1 VKREK
6 VLLADDVELF
16 LELEKSFFH
25 LERFDIFMAR
35 NGVEAYE
42 IALAEKPDIIFMDLY
57 MPEMNG
63 DEACNKIKSHP
74 ELSEIPVIM
83 VTHPDEEEL
92 ERCYRNGCDDIL
104 FKPLKREQFLAA
116 ANTFLKGN
124 NRLAPRIGTRIKVF
138 YESEGEKLLANF
150 TVNMSTGG
158 VFLESEDLLPENTPL
173 LMEFDLPRQKKKIR
187 CQGKV
192 AWRNI
197 PGKKQI
203 ENLPS
208 GMGIQFV
215 DLKLEE
221 MDAIRQYLQKL
232 SEKSHP
238 REAEFLSH

>member
-1 VKREK
+1 MKREK

-25 LERFDIFMAR
+25 LERFDIFMAK

-42 IALAEKPDIIFMDLY
+42 VAVAEKPDIIFMDLY

-74 ELSEIPVIM
+74 DLSETPVIM

-104 FKPLKREQFLAA
+104 FKPLKREQFLAV
-116 ANTFLKGN
+116 ANTFLKSN

-138 YESEGEKLLANF
+138 YECEGEKLFANF

-158 VFLESEDLLPENTPL
+158 VFLESEDVLAENTPL
-173 LMEFDLPRQKKKIR
+173 VMEFDLPGQDKKIR

-192 AWRNI
+192 AWRNM
-197 PGKKQI
+197 PGDRHIQ
-203 ENLPS
+203 ELPS

-232 SEKSHP
+232 CERNLP
-238 REAEFLSH
+238 REAEFLRH